1 MKITTFNVNGI
12 RAIVKK
18 EGLDWIYEL
27 DSDVLGLQ
35 EIKAKPEQVPAK
47 LNKIADYQV
56 IWNSAERPG
65 YSGTAVFY
73 RDEPRSV
80 SLGIDYPMFDEEGR
94 VICLEYPD
102 FFVYNIYF
110 PNGGEENRRVPEKL
124 QFYAKLLEE
133 TDELHKSGKKVIITG
148 DFNTAHREI
157 DLEHPAANSKT
168 TGFLPEERAWIDKY
182 LEHNFVDAFRQ
193 LYPDREKA
201 YTWWSYRTAARL
213 RNVGWRLDYYL
224 ISKVLKPRVQDVIIH
239 DDIMGSDHCPVSMI
253 LKD

>member
-12 RAIVKK
+12 RAIVNK
-18 EGLDWIYEL
+18 EGTEWIHAL

-35 EIKAKPEQVPAK
+35 EIKAKPEQVPDV
-47 LNKIADYQV
+47 LLTMEGYQT

-73 RDEPRSV
+73 RREPLSV
-80 SLGIDYPMFDEEGR
+80 SLGIGYPMFDAEGR
-94 VICLEYPD
+94 VIRLEYPD
-102 FFVYNIYF
+102 FFLYNIYF

-133 TDELHKSGKKVIITG
+133 CNELHKAGKNIIITG
-148 DFNTAHREI
+148 DFNTAHKEI
-157 DLEHPAANSKT
+157 DLEHPKANAKN
-168 TGFLPEERAWIDKY
+168 TGFLPEERAWIDTY
-182 LEHNFVDAFRQ
+182 LENHFVDAFRE

-201 YTWWSYRTAARL
+201 YTWWTYRGAARM

-224 ISKVLKPRVQDVIIH
+224 ISKPLMSRVQDVIIH
-239 DDIMGSDHCPVSMI
+239 DDMMGSDHCPVSMI